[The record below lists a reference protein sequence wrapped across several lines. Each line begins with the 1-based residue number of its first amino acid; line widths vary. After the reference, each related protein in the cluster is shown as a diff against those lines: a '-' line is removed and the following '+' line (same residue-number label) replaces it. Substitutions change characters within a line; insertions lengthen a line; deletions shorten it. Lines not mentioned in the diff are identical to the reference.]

1 MAHVPAVLP
10 SPASLPDSDRPRM
23 SPNFPI
29 ATLDLA
35 IIGGYFLIVFAIGY
49 VIAKR
54 TESGDDLFLA
64 GRSLAWG
71 AIGFSLF
78 ASNISSTTLIGLA
91 GSAYQNGIAV
101 SNYEWMAG
109 VVLVF
114 MAIFLIPFFIRSQIS
129 TIPEYLEKRFNV
141 QSRKYFSGLT
151 IVTSVLIDTAGG
163 IYAGTIVI
171 KTFFPELF
179 PGLGPE
185 MDFYTVCFILAL
197 IAGIYTAAGG
207 LAAVVYTDIMQA
219 VILIIGSIMIT
230 YYAFAEFNFSWAQAT
245 AQLPTGHLDLIKP
258 LDDESLPWL
267 GTLIGV
273 PILGFYYWGLNQYI
287 VQRILGAKDLKNARW
302 GAMLGGGLKL
312 LPLFIMVLPGAFA
325 FTLYPDLPQG
335 DMVFPTLV
343 TDLLPI
349 GVVGIVLAGLVAA
362 IMSSID
368 STLNS
373 ASTLIVID
381 FVKPKRPDITPQQ
394 TATIGRITTIVLML
408 FAALW
413 APQIREFPGLWDYL
427 QSMLAYLVPPVVAIF
442 LLGIFWQR
450 MNGPAAFSTLVG
462 GHVLSLTVFL
472 LATDGILFE
481 SAPIDLHFT
490 IIAGILTFLCMGL
503 VVFVTLMT
511 DTEPTAEQLD
521 DLTWSGR
528 AVEIHEDLAFYQ
540 DYRFQAAFVLSLT
553 VAMLVV
559 FW

>member
-1 MAHVPAVLP
+1 
-10 SPASLPDSDRPRM
+10 M
-23 SPNFPI
+23 SPEFPI
-29 ATLDLA
+29 STLDLF
-35 IIGGYFLIVFAIGY
+35 IIGGYFLIVFGIGY

-54 TESGDDLFLA
+54 TESGGDLFLA

-91 GSAYQNGIAV
+91 GDAYNTGIAV

-114 MAIFLIPFFIRSQIS
+114 MAIFLIPFYIRSEIS

-141 QSRKYFSGLT
+141 ASRKYFSGLT

-163 IYAGTIVI
+163 IYAGTLVI
-171 KTFFPELF
+171 KTFFPDLF

-185 MDFYTVCFILAL
+185 MDFYLTCFILAL

-207 LAAVVYTDIMQA
+207 LAAVVYTDILQA
-219 VILIIGSIMIT
+219 IILIIGSTMIAYIT
-230 YYAFAEFNFSWAQAT
+230 FEQFDFSWAKAT
-245 AQLPTGHLDLIKP
+245 AQLPEDHLSLIRP
-258 LDDESLPWL
+258 IDDDSLPWL

-287 VQRILGAKDLKNARW
+287 VQRILGAKNLKHARW
-302 GAMLGGGLKL
+302 GAMLGGALKL

-325 FTLYPDLPQG
+325 LTLYPNLASP

-343 TDLLPI
+343 TDLLPV

-373 ASTLIVID
+373 ASTLITID
-381 FVKPKRPDITPQQ
+381 FIKPNRPNLTPKQVG
-394 TATIGRITTIVLML
+394 TIGRWTTLVLML

-413 APQIREFPGLWDYL
+413 APQIREFPGLWNYI
-427 QSMLAYLVPPVVAIF
+427 QSMLAYITPPVVAVF

-450 MNGPAAFSTLVG
+450 TNGSGAFITLVG
-462 GHVLSLTVFL
+462 GHLLSLTVFL
-472 LATDGILFE
+472 FTQDGLIME
-481 SAPIDLHFT
+481 DAPIDLHFT
-490 IIAGILTFLCMGL
+490 IIAGVLTGLCILLLIGA
-503 VVFVTLMT
+503 TLLT
-511 DTEPTAEQLD
+511 SEEPTEEQLD
-521 DLTWSGR
+521 DLTWSSR
-528 AVEIHEDLAFYQ
+528 AASIPEQFAWYQ
-540 DYRFQAAFVLSLT
+540 DYRVQAVVVIGLTIAMVIAF
-553 VAMLVV
+553 
-559 FW
+559 W

>member
-1 MAHVPAVLP
+1 
-10 SPASLPDSDRPRM
+10 M
-23 SPNFPI
+23 SGEFPI
-29 ATLDLA
+29 APLDLA
-35 IIGGYFLIVFAIGY
+35 IIVGYFLIIFAIGY

-54 TESGDDLFLA
+54 TESGEDLFLA

-91 GSAYQNGIAV
+91 GSAYTTGIAV

-114 MAIFLIPFFIRSQIS
+114 MAIFLIPFYIRSQIS
-129 TIPEYLEKRFNV
+129 TIPEFLEKRFDV
-141 QSRKYFSGLT
+141 RSRKYFSALT

-163 IYAGTIVI
+163 IYAGTLVV
-171 KTFFPELF
+171 KTFFPDLL
-179 PGLGPE
+179 PGLGPK

-207 LAAVVYTDIMQA
+207 LSAVVYTDILQA
-219 VILIIGSIMIT
+219 IILIAGSLMIT
-230 YYAFAEFNFSWAQAT
+230 YYTFAEFDFSWAQAT
-245 AQLPTGHLDLIKP
+245 AALPENHLSLIRP
-258 LDDESLPWL
+258 MDDESLPWL
-267 GTLIGV
+267 GTLLGV

-287 VQRILGAKDLKNARW
+287 VQRILGAKNLKHARW

-325 FTLYPDLPQG
+325 YTLFPGLQSG

-343 TDLLPI
+343 TEMLPV
-349 GVVGIVLAGLVAA
+349 GVVGLVLAGLVAA

-381 FVKPKRPDITPQQ
+381 FVKPVRPDITPKE
-394 TATIGRITTIVLML
+394 TANIGRWTTVILMI

-427 QSMLAYLVPPVVAIF
+427 QQMLTYLVPPVVSIF
-442 LLGIFWQR
+442 LLGVFWQKV
-450 MNGPAAFSTLVG
+450 NATSAFATLVG
-462 GHVLSLTVFL
+462 GHLVSAGAFV
-472 LATDGILFE
+472 LATDVLFRE
-481 SAPIDLHFT
+481 PVFEVHFT
-490 IIAGILTFLCMGL
+490 ILAGILTGICML
-503 VVFVTLMT
+503 ITIATSLTLGE
-511 DTEPTAEQLD
+511 DPSEDQLD
-521 DLTWSGR
+521 DLTWGSR
-528 AVEIHEDLAFYQ
+528 AAQIPEDLEWYQ
-540 DYRFQAAFVLSLT
+540 DYRYQAATVLTLT
-553 VAMLVV
+553 VAMVIT